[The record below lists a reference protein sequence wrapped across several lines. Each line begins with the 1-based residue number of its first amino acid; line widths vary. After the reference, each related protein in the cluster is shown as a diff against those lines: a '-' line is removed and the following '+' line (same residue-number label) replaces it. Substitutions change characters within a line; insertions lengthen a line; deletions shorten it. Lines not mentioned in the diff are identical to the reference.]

1 VNVVSPWFWCYRKEL
16 PLVFLPPWP
25 SHARL
30 FRVELPMYGI
40 LRFIIIIIII
50 FLSMVAE
57 KIYIK
62 LEVHLSDSHMRD
74 LSPSLNIL
82 ARDTRANRPKF
93 LLWRARVIPALASL
107 NFLYLRHIKMH
118 IFYVLFL
125 FFSFFSLGYCPSL
138 LIFIFN

>member
-1 VNVVSPWFWCYRKEL
+1 MWLAHGFGATGRNHPWFSSLHGL
-16 PLVFLPPWP
+16 PTRGCFALSYLCTEFSGLLLL
-25 SHARL
+25 L
-30 FRVELPMYGI
+30 F
-40 LRFIIIIIII
+40 F

-62 LEVHLSDSHMRD
+62 LEAHLSDSHMRD

>member
-1 VNVVSPWFWCYRKEL
+1 MWLAHGFGATGRNYPWFSSLHGL
-16 PLVFLPPWP
+16 PTRGCFALSTYVRNSQVYYYYYYF
-25 SHARL
+25 
-30 FRVELPMYGI
+30 
-40 LRFIIIIIII
+40 

-62 LEVHLSDSHMRD
+62 LEAHLSDSHMRD

>member
-1 VNVVSPWFWCYRKEL
+1 
-16 PLVFLPPWP
+16 
-25 SHARL
+25 
-30 FRVELPMYGI
+30 
-40 LRFIIIIIII
+40 
-50 FLSMVAE
+50 MVAE

-62 LEVHLSDSHMRD
+62 LEAHLSDSHMRD

>member
-1 VNVVSPWFWCYRKEL
+1 MWLAHGFGATGRNYPWFSSLHGL
-16 PLVFLPPWP
+16 PTCGCFALRYLCTEFSGL
-25 SHARL
+25 L
-30 FRVELPMYGI
+30 F
-40 LRFIIIIIII
+40 FFFFF

-62 LEVHLSDSHMRD
+62 LEAHLSHAWPVTKSKY
-74 LSPSLNIL
+74 LGTC
-82 ARDTRANRPKF
+82 TRANRPKF

-125 FFSFFSLGYCPSL
+125 FFFFFSLGYCPSL